1 MSLSSVFIDFA
12 RVFARGQAYTALSR
26 VKTLSCAFFANLKL
40 RDLQQADATAL
51 AFDASMRENV

>member
-12 RVFARGQAYTALSR
+12 RIFARGQAYTALSR

-51 AFDASMRENV
+51 AFDASM